1 MAPKFN
7 QNYDTTDS
15 NEKELE
21 EFDRLMSDDV
31 ICISDSSDDG
41 YKQPPIDNAA
51 RQPEFQQ
58 DDLEKLPFPKGT
70 VKLTHMLGEKK
81 SGDYFTFTDVIQPDK
96 LRKALLTAFVLD
108 MEWLKPHFRAD
119 TKLVIVRSYDPN
131 SEHQGV
137 LQSADGMTTIVN
149 PEFGGVK
156 YPIMHSKIM
165 LLFYDN
171 YVRFVASSANL
182 IEIDWTRM
190 QNIVFIQDIRLDVS
204 QVFKP
209 TEFGATL
216 AQALRDLSVPEQV
229 TKQLDHM
236 DMSRVEVHIVTSVPT
251 TRERKK
257 YHASAYG
264 MARLAQVTRQ
274 LRRESPVLRDI
285 DLTETDICCYG
296 SSMGKLTDAYLRDF
310 YCCAMGMTWGEIELP
325 RTLVHAKVILMR
337 AGPERRHGWMY
348 VGSHNFSPGAWG
360 RLKRHQL
367 GLAFVNNYEFGV
379 VIPNMHYETVFG
391 HDSVSRRGA
400 RIPLPFKLAWTP

>member
-1 MAPKFN
+1 
-7 QNYDTTDS
+7 
-15 NEKELE
+15 
-21 EFDRLMSDDV
+21 
-31 ICISDSSDDG
+31 
-41 YKQPPIDNAA
+41 
-51 RQPEFQQ
+51 
-58 DDLEKLPFPKGT
+58 
-70 VKLTHMLGEKK
+70 MLGEKK

-236 DMSRVEVHIVTSVPT
+236 DMSR
-251 TRERKK
+251 
-257 YHASAYG
+257 
-264 MARLAQVTRQ
+264 
-274 LRRESPVLRDI
+274 
-285 DLTETDICCYG
+285 
-296 SSMGKLTDAYLRDF
+296 F
-310 YCCAMGMTWGEIELP
+310 
-325 RTLVHAKVILMR
+325 
-337 AGPERRHGWMY
+337 GPDC
-348 VGSHNFSPGAWG
+348 SHNFSPGAWG

-400 RIPLPFKLAWTP
+400 RIPLPFKLAWTPFAEEDMPCFSD